1 MADSE
6 FAGDVFGGLGY
17 GGRVVVLESGV
28 DHADGA
34 PSFERSKRLPIE
46 LVQPIKATLE
56 NYIL

>member
-34 PSFERSKRLPIE
+34 LFKFGWVFCGHVVYCSFRGLWVEG
-46 LVQPIKATLE
+46 VD
-56 NYIL
+56 